1 VDRLSAAVFRIGFVT
16 GATPDKWAG
25 IWRERYP
32 REPLELVPLTEDDQE
47 RRLRDGEI
55 DLALVRLPVD
65 PEGLHRIRLYDEVP
79 VVVAAKDHFVAAAD
93 EVSLADLVEE
103 QLVRPHRSG
112 WQPSV
117 PQLDWPPMTERQAVE
132 TVAAG
137 TGVVLLPLSVARLY
151 HRRDVVYRPVVDL
164 ESTTMALAWLV
175 ERDDERAQRFV
186 GVVRGRTARSTR

>member
-1 VDRLSAAVFRIGFVT
+1 MFRIGFVT